1 MTSHSQIKVDELRI
15 WHDVLEDKNLS
26 LSAPE
31 YFIATLR
38 AHAEVLERLGIISTQ
53 ECFEL
58 KRAAD
63 AAYEHAVEFGP
74 VEADQQGDER

>member
-1 MTSHSQIKVDELRI
+1 MSSDDQTKVDELRI

-38 AHAEVLERLGIISTQ
+38 THAQVLERLGIVTTH

-58 KRAAD
+58 MKAAD

-74 VEADQQGDER
+74 VESDEEQEAD